1 MGAYPLQARDGTR
14 THDLFLTKEVLCRL
28 SYASTR
34 PTNRLVQH
42 YWVQYRQGDSNPR
55 YRRERA
61 ASWASRRWRR
71 YFSGAGQ
78 EGIEPPTAG
87 FGDRCSTN

>member
-1 MGAYPLQARDGTR
+1 MGAAPFLLQQQARDGTR

-28 SYASTR
+28 SYAS
-34 PTNRLVQH
+34 NRLLEGRATAVRRPI
-42 YWVQYRQGDSNPR
+42 RQ
-55 YRRERA
+55 
-61 ASWASRRWRR
+61 
-71 YFSGAGQ
+71 AGQ